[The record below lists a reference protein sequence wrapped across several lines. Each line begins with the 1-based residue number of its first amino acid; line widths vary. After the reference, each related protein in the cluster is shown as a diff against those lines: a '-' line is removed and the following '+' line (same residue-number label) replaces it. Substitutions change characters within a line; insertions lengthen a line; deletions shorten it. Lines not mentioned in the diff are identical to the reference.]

1 VRRRPPRP
9 ALTPRRIA
17 VAAVFVLLFYF
28 AAIGWRGF
36 VLIRT
41 GQLVGILLGL
51 ALLALPVVG
60 MWAVIRELRFGVAT
74 EILAEELEA
83 RGGLPADDL
92 PRSPGGRVDRA
103 AADAWFEGFEREVE
117 AAPESWE
124 AWFRLACGY
133 DAAGD
138 RRRGREAMRKSI
150 ELHGPLVPV
159 KGAARPTAHPTEP
172 PAPPGE
178 TLPALPPVGPL
189 PPLAPPGRVPPREGE

>member
-1 VRRRPPRP
+1 MRRRPPRP
-9 ALTPRRIA
+9 AVTPRRIA

-41 GQLVGILLGL
+41 GQVVGILFGL

-83 RGGLPADDL
+83 RGGLPVDDL

-103 AADAWFEGFEREVE
+103 AADAWFEGFKREVE

-138 RRRGREAMRKSI
+138 RSRGREAMRKSI

-159 KGAARPTAHPTEP
+159 RPAPTPP
-172 PAPPGE
+172 PAE
-178 TLPALPPVGPL
+178 TLPQLPPL
-189 PPLAPPGRVPPREGE
+189 PPLPPPAPRPSRPEGEQRSGQGT

>member
-1 VRRRPPRP
+1 VKRPPKP
-9 ALTPRRIA
+9 VVTHRRLAI
-17 VAAVFVLLFYF
+17 AAVFTLLFYF

-41 GQLVGILLGL
+41 GQVVGILLGL

-74 EILAEELEA
+74 EILGEELEA
-83 RGGLPADDL
+83 KGGLPADEL

-103 AADAWFEGFEREVE
+103 AADTWFEGFKREVE

-124 AWFRLACGY
+124 AWFRLAVGY

-138 RRRGREAMRKSI
+138 RRRGREAMRRSI
-150 ELHGPLVPV
+150 ELHGPLAPV
-159 KGAARPTAHPTEP
+159 RPAATP
-172 PAPPGE
+172 PAAAASPE
-178 TLPALPPVGPL
+178 SLPPMPPL
-189 PPLAPPGRVPPREGE
+189 PPLQPPARGSDAE